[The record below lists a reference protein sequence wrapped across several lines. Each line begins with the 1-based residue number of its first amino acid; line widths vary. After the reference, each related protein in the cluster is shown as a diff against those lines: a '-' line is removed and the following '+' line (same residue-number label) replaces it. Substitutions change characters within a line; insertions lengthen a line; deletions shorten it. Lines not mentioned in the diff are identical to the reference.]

1 MNVLM
6 IAPGY
11 PAEMPLF
18 ARGLAWA
25 GAQVYGLSDVPQQEL
40 PEAARRHLTAY
51 LRVPSMLDEAGV
63 VRAAQ
68 QWLRG
73 RTIDRVVCLWEPG
86 VLLAARLREGL
97 GVAGMGVEQSD
108 LFRDK
113 DLMKQAVSAAGV
125 RCPLH
130 APANTAAG
138 VREAAEKVG
147 YPLIIKPIDGAG
159 SMDTYR
165 VADEAELEAAIARM
179 GHVPAVNVEE
189 FIEADEYTFDTICIG
204 GEIQYFNVGFYR
216 PRPLVAR
223 QVQWISPQTLTLRD
237 VDAPHLQGGIA
248 MGRAVLQA
256 LDFKDGFTHMEW
268 YRKADGETVFG
279 EIAARPPG
287 AHTVDLMN
295 YGSDIDL
302 YAGFG
307 EATVKGTFTQK
318 VERKYNSVNIFKRAQ
333 GEGRIRRI
341 EGLDRIR
348 EQLGEHLV
356 HVDLLPVGAQRRD
369 WIQTLVSDGYVV
381 LRHPDFGQ
389 AQRLADTVGRDLQL
403 YAG

>member
-18 ARGLAWA
+18 ARGLAWN

-40 PEAARRHLTAY
+40 PEVARRHLTAY

-165 VADEAELEAAIARM
+165 VADEAELEAAIAKM

-189 FIEADEYTFDTICIG
+189 FIEADEYTFDTICID

-248 MGRAVLQA
+248 MGRAVLEA

-341 EGLDRIR
+341 EGLDRVR

-381 LRHPDFGQ
+381 LRHPDLAQ
-389 AQRLADTVGRDLQL
+389 AQEMADAVGRDLQL

>member
-18 ARGLAWA
+18 ARGLARA
-25 GAQVYGLSDVPQQEL
+25 GAQVYGLSDVPQPEL
-40 PEAARRHLTAY
+40 PEVARRYLSGY

-68 QWLRG
+68 QWARG
-73 RTIDRVVCLWEPG
+73 KTIDRVVCLWEPG
-86 VLLAARLREGL
+86 VLLAARLRERL
-97 GVAGMGVEQSD
+97 GVPGMGVEQSE
-108 LFRDK
+108 LYRDK

-130 APANTAAG
+130 AAANTAAG
-138 VREAAEKVG
+138 VREAAEVVG

-165 VADEAELEAAIARM
+165 VADAAELEAAIAKM

-189 FIEADEYTFDTICIG
+189 FIEADEYTFDTICIDG
-204 GEIQYFNVGFYR
+204 QIQYFNIGFYR

-223 QVQWISPQTLTLRD
+223 QEQWISPQTLTLRD
-237 VDAPHLQGGIA
+237 VDAPHLQGGVA
-248 MGRAVLQA
+248 MGRAVLDA
-256 LDFKDGFTHMEW
+256 LEFRDGFTHMEW
-268 YRKADGETVFG
+268 YRKADGEVVFG

-307 EATVKGTFTQK
+307 EATVQRTFTQT

-348 EQLGEHLV
+348 QSFGEHIV

-381 LRHPDFGQ
+381 LRHPDLAR
-389 AQRLADTVGRDLQL
+389 AQEMADVVGRDLQL

>member
-18 ARGLAWA
+18 ARGLARA
-25 GAQVYGLSDVPQQEL
+25 GATVYGLSDVPQAEL
-40 PEAARRHLTAY
+40 PALARQSLSGY
-51 LRVPSMLDEAGV
+51 LQVASMLDEAGV
-63 VRAAQ
+63 VGAAQ

-73 RTIDRVVCLWEPG
+73 KTIERVVCLWEPG

-97 GVAGMGVEQSD
+97 GVPGMGVEQSD

-113 DLMKQAVSAAGV
+113 DLMKQAVSKAGI
-125 RCPLH
+125 RTPLH
-130 APANTAAG
+130 EAANSALG
-138 VREAAEKVG
+138 VREAAQVVG
-147 YPLIIKPIDGAG
+147 YPLIIKPLSGAG

-165 VADEAELEAAIARM
+165 CADAKELELAIARM
-179 GHVPAVNVEE
+179 GHVQEVNVEE
-189 FIEADEYTFDTICIG
+189 FIEAEEYTFDTICID

-307 EATVKGTFTQK
+307 EATVKGTFTQT

-341 EGLDRIR
+341 EGLERVR

-389 AQRLADTVGRDLQL
+389 AQRLADMVGRDLQL